1 MTILSD
7 KSIIEL
13 VENNEITIKPFNM
26 ENLTPN
32 GYDLTVEEIE
42 IPEKQKTT
50 TKKLAIPPGER
61 FAVSTKEIISC
72 GENHCAQLWLRTSW
86 ARKGIICSFGKIDSG
101 FKGNLTLLGLNAS
114 KENINI
120 EIGNTFAQ
128 IVFEKLSTSA
138 NELYEERSGNY
149 QNQKGI
155 TWSKE

>member
-7 KSIIEL
+7 ESIIEL
-13 VENNEITIKPFNM
+13 VKNNEITISPVKN

-42 IPEKQKTT
+42 IPEEQKTT
-50 TKKLAIPPGER
+50 TKKLTIPPGER

-114 KENINI
+114 KKNVDI

>member
-13 VENNEITIKPFNM
+13 VENNEITIEPFNI

-50 TKKLAIPPGER
+50 TKKLTIPPGER

-72 GENHCAQLWLRTSW
+72 GEKHCAQLWLRTSW

-114 KENINI
+114 NKNINI

>member
-13 VENNEITIKPFNM
+13 IKNNEITIEPF
-26 ENLTPN
+26 EKKNLTPN

-101 FKGNLTLLGLNAS
+101 FKGNLTLLGLNVS

>member
-13 VENNEITIKPFNM
+13 VKKEQIIIDPFNN

-42 IPEKQKTT
+42 IPEKQKR
-50 TKKLAIPPGER
+50 TKEKLSIPPGER
-61 FAVSTKEIISC
+61 FAISTKEVISC
-72 GENHCAQLWLRTSW
+72 GENYCAQLWLRTSW

-114 KENINI
+114 KKSVDIK
-120 EIGNTFAQ
+120 IGNTFAQ
-128 IVFEKLSTSA
+128 IVFEKLSTTA
-138 NELYEERSGNY
+138 NELYEKRSGNY

>member
-7 KSIIEL
+7 ESIIEL
-13 VENNEITIKPFNM
+13 VKNNEITISPFKN

-42 IPEKQKTT
+42 IPEEQKTT
-50 TKKLAIPPGER
+50 TKKLTIPPGER
-61 FAVSTKEIISC
+61 FAISTKEIISC

-114 KENINI
+114 KKNVDI

>member
-7 KSIIEL
+7 KSIIKL
-13 VENNEITIKPFNM
+13 VAKKEIIIDPFNN

-42 IPEKQKTT
+42 IPEKQKIR
-50 TKKLAIPPGER
+50 KGKLTIPPGER
-61 FAVSTKEIISC
+61 FAVSTKEVVSC

-101 FKGNLTLLGLNAS
+101 FKGNLTLLGLNTS
-114 KENINI
+114 KKNVDIK
-120 EIGNTFAQ
+120 IGNTFAQ
-128 IVFEKLSTSA
+128 IVFEKLSTTA

-149 QNQKGI
+149 QNQKGV

>member
-1 MTILSD
+1 MSILSD

-13 VENNEITIKPFNM
+13 VKNNQITIDPFNDG
-26 ENLTPN
+26 NLTPN
-32 GYDLTVEEIE
+32 GYDLTIEEIE
-42 IPEKQKTT
+42 IPDKQKTS
-50 TKKLAIPPGER
+50 TKKLTIPPGER

-101 FKGNLTLLGLNAS
+101 FKGNLTLLGFNAS
-114 KENINI
+114 KANVDI
-120 EIGNTFAQ
+120 EIGSTFAQ
-128 IVFEKLSTSA
+128 IVFERLSTTA
-138 NELYEERSGNY
+138 KELYEERSGNY

>member
-1 MTILSD
+1 MAILSD
-7 KSIIEL
+7 NTIVQL
-13 VENNEITIKPFNM
+13 VKNKEITIDPFVDK
-26 ENLTPN
+26 NLTPN

-50 TKKLAIPPGER
+50 RKKMTIPPGER
-61 FAVSTKEIISC
+61 FAISTKEVISC

-114 KENINI
+114 KKNIDV

-128 IVFEKLSTSA
+128 IVFEKLSTAA

>member
-1 MTILSD
+1 MAILSD
-7 KSIIEL
+7 NSIVQLI
-13 VENNEITIKPFNM
+13 NNKEITIDPFVDK
-26 ENLTPN
+26 NLTPN

-50 TKKLAIPPGER
+50 TKKMTIPPGER
-61 FAVSTKEIISC
+61 FAISTKEVISC

-114 KENINI
+114 KKNIDI

-128 IVFEKLSTSA
+128 IVFEKLSTTA

>member
-7 KSIIEL
+7 ESIIEL
-13 VENNEITIKPFNM
+13 VKNNEITISPFKN

-42 IPEKQKTT
+42 IPEEKKTT
-50 TKKLAIPPGER
+50 TKKLTIPPGER

-114 KENINI
+114 KKNVDI

>member
-13 VENNEITIKPFNM
+13 IKNNEINIEPF
-26 ENLTPN
+26 EKKNLTPN

-50 TKKLAIPPGER
+50 TGKLGIPPGER

-101 FKGNLTLLGLNAS
+101 FKGNLTLLGLCP
-114 KENINI
+114 
-120 EIGNTFAQ
+120 G
-128 IVFEKLSTSA
+128 
-138 NELYEERSGNY
+138 
-149 QNQKGI
+149 
-155 TWSKE
+155 

>member
-13 VENNEITIKPFNM
+13 VKNNEITIEPFNI

-72 GENHCAQLWLRTSW
+72 GEKHCAQLWLRTSW

-128 IVFEKLSTSA
+128 IVFEKLSTAA

>member
-1 MTILSD
+1 MAILSD
-7 KSIIEL
+7 NTIVQL
-13 VENNEITIKPFNM
+13 VKNKEITIDPFVDK
-26 ENLTPN
+26 NLTPN

-50 TKKLAIPPGER
+50 TKKMTIPPGER
-61 FAVSTKEIISC
+61 FAISTKEVISC

-114 KENINI
+114 KKNIDI

-128 IVFEKLSTSA
+128 IVFEKLSTA
-138 NELYEERSGNY
+138 VNELYEERSGNY

>member
-7 KSIIEL
+7 KSIIIL
-13 VENNEITIKPFNM
+13 VKKNEITISPFKN

-42 IPEKQKTT
+42 IPEEQKTT
-50 TKKLAIPPGER
+50 TKKLTIPPGER

-114 KENINI
+114 KKNVDI